1 MPTINSSIV
10 GTKLTFFALELCAL
24 LFWKHIRFYINR
36 SGFRRYWASPSS
48 SFDEIP
54 QQLKNELKVKGY
66 NLIHLKPVKPVKPP
80 KIAHVIDLILMRF
93 QRISFTRR
101 RHNGVTSSVFMYS
114 SSCLWDY
121 STKKVNS
128 VPSILLTIYLQQAMS
143 VVGFNSTS
151 QSTILKLV
159 SAILHLGNINF
170 KEENNVAVPVS
181 DNSKYKSLTKSYRSL
196 GMMSSLR
203 KEPTFCVTITNFP
216 RNVVYPCHYP
226 SLGSALDG

>member
-1 MPTINSSIV
+1 
-10 GTKLTFFALELCAL
+10 
-24 LFWKHIRFYINR
+24 
-36 SGFRRYWASPSS
+36 
-48 SFDEIP
+48 
-54 QQLKNELKVKGY
+54 
-66 NLIHLKPVKPVKPP
+66 
-80 KIAHVIDLILMRF
+80 
-93 QRISFTRR
+93 
-101 RHNGVTSSVFMYS
+101 MYS
-114 SSCLWDY
+114 SARECDY

-128 VPSILLTIYLQQAMS
+128 VPFILLTIYLQQAMS
-143 VVGFNSTS
+143 VVGFNSTT